1 MPKKDFAKNTI
12 FVKKV
17 DMRTLAF
24 RFSDIVD
31 KIYSLPIEE
40 KVELKNLLENNIAET
55 RRNEIATNYAKTW
68 EEEKS
73 GKLEF
78 PSDIN
83 ELKNIL

>member
-1 MPKKDFAKNTI
+1 MK
-12 FVKKV
+12 
-17 DMRTLAF
+17 TLAF

-40 KVELKNLLENNIAET
+40 KVELKNLLENNIAES
-55 RRNEIATNYAKTW
+55 RRNEIASNYAKTR

-78 PSDIN
+78 SSDID
-83 ELKNIL
+83 ELKNML